1 MVSNRRN
8 NSRIPLQIFLN
19 QYVKDDPH
27 RCMSYNLSPKGI
39 YLGGLVRAV
48 ERPTPIMGLE
58 FELPGTSEVIWARG
72 EVRFDYRD
80 AYLQGTGVEFT
91 GMACSHERL
100 VRDYVYEQKARRLR
114 ALLKTIQHN
123 RYGAIGA

>member
-1 MVSNRRN
+1 MSSNRRY

-19 QYVKDDPH
+19 QYVQDDPH

-72 EVRFDYRD
+72 EVRYDYRD

-91 GMACSHERL
+91 GMANSHERL
-100 VRDYVYEQKARRLR
+100 VRDYVNEQTARRLR
-114 ALLKTIQHN
+114 SLLETIQQN
-123 RYGAIGA
+123 RSIYMH

>member
-1 MVSNRRN
+1 MGSANRRIS
-8 NSRIPLQIFLN
+8 SRIPLQIFLN

-27 RCMSYNLSPKGI
+27 RCVSYNLSPKGI
-39 YLGGLVRAV
+39 YLGGMVRAV

-72 EVRFDYRD
+72 EVRYDFRD

-91 GMACSHERL
+91 GMASSHERL
-100 VRDYVYEQKARRLR
+100 VRDYVFDQKARKLR
-114 ALLKTIQHN
+114 SLLKTIRHN
-123 RYGAIGA
+123 RMH

>member
-1 MVSNRRN
+1 MSSNRRN

-19 QYVKDDPH
+19 QYVQDDPQ
-27 RCMSYNLSPKGI
+27 RCMSYNLSPRGI

-91 GMACSHERL
+91 GMANSHERL
-100 VRDYVYEQKARRLR
+100 VRDYVHEQKARRLR
-114 ALLKTIQHN
+114 SLLETIQQN
-123 RYGAIGA
+123 RSIYMH

>member
-1 MVSNRRN
+1 MGTANRRD

-72 EVRFDYRD
+72 EVRFDMRD

-91 GMACSHERL
+91 GMACAHKRL
-100 VRDYVYEQKARRLR
+100 VRDYVLDQKVRRLR
-114 ALLKTIQHN
+114 SLLKSIRYN
-123 RYGAIGA
+123 RMQ